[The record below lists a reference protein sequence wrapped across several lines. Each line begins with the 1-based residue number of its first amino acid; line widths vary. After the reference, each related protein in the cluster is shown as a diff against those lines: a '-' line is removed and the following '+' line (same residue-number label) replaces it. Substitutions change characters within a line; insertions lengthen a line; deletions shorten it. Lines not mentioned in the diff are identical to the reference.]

1 MRRSVAVFITFFIL
15 HSSFFIFSSCS
26 DMLTIDTGDKSY
38 TNANDTLYSYLGILK
53 HVQDIAERQVILNEL
68 RGDLVSPTTYITD
81 TLHAIANFD
90 NPADGSCSM
99 LDISDY
105 YAVINN
111 CNLYIANC
119 DTNAVKSNIKYML
132 SEYYQ
137 VQTIR
142 AWTYL
147 QLIQLYGEVPYI
159 SEPIASLDVVKN
171 FNYSANLVNKDNLLD
186 RLLADGL
193 DKVGTTF
200 PHYGTYN
207 NGAIDI
213 TASLCYFQPQ
223 LVLGDLYL
231 LRGANTGDYQTAA
244 NYYWNYLLS
253 HNGAITEQYVSAT
266 KLRGMAAQLRLDDP
280 YAYSST
286 NNWGAYASFYSAP
299 NTGINDVITSIPS
312 SANAQFGTMLMR
324 VADIFGYTPTSSQNN
339 ETKLRGMA
347 AQLRLDDPYAYSSTN
362 NWGAYASFYSA
373 PNTGINDVITSIPS
387 SANAQFGTMLMRVA
401 DIFGYTPTSS
411 QNNETTTNSD
421 GEEESNSSGAISVI
435 PTYKAQAIPSP
446 RYKAISDAQTYV
458 NWDIVNME
466 REDLLCG
473 DARYKYATAQVI
485 FSEEGFTSDIS
496 MRLASKA
503 ARGMTFYYTIP
514 IYRKTLVWLRFAEA
528 INRAGFPQ
536 IAFAILKDGLNEYNW
551 PQIGQT
557 RSVREEIVDAEGNP
571 VLDEEGNPS
580 YREYTQYFTRYNQ
593 YGALHY
599 VDSAEI
605 ADFKFDPTNEILR
618 RNYGIHARGCGYGE
632 WRTAGGTTAESPV
645 TNITGYND
653 STVFDFAPRL
663 LLEGV
668 DVKKASKNDI
678 INAVENVISD
688 ELALE
693 LAFEGYRFS
702 DLVRMA
708 NHKNA
713 SGYDGTAWLAA
724 KIADRDVQANN
735 GTRNNDLYNKLLNPS
750 NWYFTKPTWSIK

>member
-1 MRRSVAVFITFFIL
+1 MKYNYIQKMKRSVAVFITFFIL

-68 RGDLVSPTTYITD
+68 RGDLVSPTAYITD

-147 QLIQLYGEVPYI
+147 QLVQLYGEVPYI

-186 RLLADGL
+186 RLLDDGL
-193 DKVGTTF
+193 GKVGTTF
-200 PHYGTYN
+200 PHYGVYN

-213 TASLCYFQPQ
+213 AASLCYFQPQ

-231 LRGANTGDYQTAA
+231 LRGANTADYQTAA
-244 NYYWNYLLS
+244 TYYWNYLIS
-253 HNGAITEQYVSAT
+253 NNGAVSDQYVSAA
-266 KLRGMAAQLRLDDP
+266 KLRGLAAQTRLDDP
-280 YAYSST
+280 FSYSSH
-286 NNWGAYASFYSAP
+286 NNWGQNAATYSATTT
-299 NTGINDVITSIPS
+299 NT
-312 SANAQFGTMLMR
+312 
-324 VADIFGYTPTSSQNN
+324 
-339 ETKLRGMA
+339 
-347 AQLRLDDPYAYSSTN
+347 
-362 NWGAYASFYSA
+362 
-373 PNTGINDVITSIPS
+373 NDVITSIPS

-435 PTYKAQAIPSP
+435 PTYKAQVIPSP

-458 NWDIVNME
+458 DWDVTNME
-466 REDLLCG
+466 REDFVCG
-473 DARYKYATAQVI
+473 DTRYKLATDQVI
-485 FSEEGFTSDIS
+485 FSEEGFTSSIS
-496 MRLASKA
+496 MRLACKA
-503 ARGMTFYYTIP
+503 ARGMSFYYTIP
-514 IYRKTLVWLRFAEA
+514 IYRKTLIWLRFAEA

-551 PQIGQT
+551 PLIGQK
-557 RSVREEIVDAEGNP
+557 RNVVEPI
-571 VLDEEGNPS
+571 LDEEGNPKTDEEGKPT
-580 YREYTQYFTRYNQ
+580 YNEYTQYYTRYNQ

-599 VDSAEI
+599 VDSAEV
-605 ADFKFDPTNEILR
+605 ADFKFDATNEILR
-618 RNYGIHARGCGYGE
+618 QNYGIHARGCGYGE
-632 WRTAGGTTAESPV
+632 WRSVGGTTAESPV

-724 KIADRDVQANN
+724 KIADRDVKDNS
-735 GTRNNDLYNKLLNPS
+735 GTRNAELYNKLLTPS
-750 NWYFTKPTWSIK
+750 NWYFTKPAWSGNK

>member
-1 MRRSVAVFITFFIL
+1 MKYNYIQKMKRSVAVFITFFIL

-68 RGDLVSPTTYITD
+68 RGDLVSPTAYITD

-147 QLIQLYGEVPYI
+147 QLVQLYGEVPYI

-186 RLLADGL
+186 RLLDDGL
-193 DKVGTTF
+193 GKVGTTF
-200 PHYGTYN
+200 PHYGVYN

-213 TASLCYFQPQ
+213 AASLCYFQPQ

-231 LRGANTGDYQTAA
+231 LRGANTADYQTAA
-244 NYYWNYLLS
+244 TYYWNYLIS
-253 HNGAITEQYVSAT
+253 NNGAVSDQYVSAA
-266 KLRGMAAQLRLDDP
+266 KLRGLAAQTRLDDP
-280 YAYSST
+280 FSYSSH
-286 NNWGAYASFYSAP
+286 NNWGQNAATYSATTT
-299 NTGINDVITSIPS
+299 NTNDVITSIPS

-339 ETKLRGMA
+339 ET
-347 AQLRLDDPYAYSSTN
+347 S
-362 NWGAYASFYSA
+362 
-373 PNTGINDVITSIPS
+373 
-387 SANAQFGTMLMRVA
+387 
-401 DIFGYTPTSS
+401 
-411 QNNETTTNSD
+411 TNSD

-435 PTYKAQAIPSP
+435 PTYKAQVIPSP

-458 NWDIVNME
+458 DWDVTNME
-466 REDLLCG
+466 REDFVCG
-473 DARYKYATAQVI
+473 DTRYKLATDQVI
-485 FSEEGFTSDIS
+485 FSEEGFTSSIS
-496 MRLASKA
+496 MRLACKA
-503 ARGMTFYYTIP
+503 ARGMSFYYTIP
-514 IYRKTLVWLRFAEA
+514 IYRKTLIWLRFAEA

-551 PQIGQT
+551 PLIGQK
-557 RSVREEIVDAEGNP
+557 RNVVEPI
-571 VLDEEGNPS
+571 LDEEGNPKTDEEGKPT
-580 YREYTQYFTRYNQ
+580 YNEYTQYYTRYNQ

-599 VDSAEI
+599 VDSAEV
-605 ADFKFDPTNEILR
+605 ADFKFDATNEILR
-618 RNYGIHARGCGYGE
+618 ENYGIHARGCGYGE
-632 WRTAGGTTAESPV
+632 WRSVGGTTAESPV

-724 KIADRDVQANN
+724 KIADRDVKDNS
-735 GTRNNDLYNKLLNPS
+735 GTRNAELYNKLLSPS
-750 NWYFTKPTWSIK
+750 NWYFTKPAWSGNK

>member
-1 MRRSVAVFITFFIL
+1 MKYNYIQKMKRSVAVFITFFIL

-53 HVQDIAERQVILNEL
+53 HVQNIAERQVILNEL
-68 RGDLVSPTTYITD
+68 RGDLVSPTAYITD

-147 QLIQLYGEVPYI
+147 QLVQLYGEVPYI

-186 RLLADGL
+186 RLLDDGL
-193 DKVGTTF
+193 GKVGTTF
-200 PHYGTYN
+200 PHYGVYN

-213 TASLCYFQPQ
+213 AASLCYFQPQ

-231 LRGANTGDYQTAA
+231 LRGANTADYQTAA
-244 NYYWNYLLS
+244 TYYWNYLIS
-253 HNGAITEQYVSAT
+253 NNGAVSDQYVSAA
-266 KLRGMAAQLRLDDP
+266 KLRGLAAQTRLDDP
-280 YAYSST
+280 FSYSSH
-286 NNWGAYASFYSAP
+286 NNWGQNAATYSATTT
-299 NTGINDVITSIPS
+299 NTNDVITSIPS

-339 ETKLRGMA
+339 ET
-347 AQLRLDDPYAYSSTN
+347 S
-362 NWGAYASFYSA
+362 
-373 PNTGINDVITSIPS
+373 
-387 SANAQFGTMLMRVA
+387 
-401 DIFGYTPTSS
+401 
-411 QNNETTTNSD
+411 TNSD

-435 PTYKAQAIPSP
+435 PTYKAQVIPSP

-458 NWDIVNME
+458 DWDVTNME
-466 REDLLCG
+466 REDFVCG
-473 DARYKYATAQVI
+473 DTRYKLATDQVI
-485 FSEEGFTSDIS
+485 FSEEGFTSSIS
-496 MRLASKA
+496 MRLACKA
-503 ARGMTFYYTIP
+503 ARGMSFYYTIP
-514 IYRKTLVWLRFAEA
+514 IYRKTLIWLRFAEA

-551 PQIGQT
+551 PLIGQK
-557 RSVREEIVDAEGNP
+557 RNVVEPI
-571 VLDEEGNPS
+571 LDEEGNPKTDEEGKPT
-580 YREYTQYFTRYNQ
+580 YNEYTQYYTRYNQ

-599 VDSAEI
+599 VDSAEV
-605 ADFKFDPTNEILR
+605 ADFKFDATNEILR
-618 RNYGIHARGCGYGE
+618 ENYGIHARGCGYGE
-632 WRTAGGTTAESPV
+632 WRSVGGTTAESPV

-724 KIADRDVQANN
+724 KIADRDVKDNS
-735 GTRNNDLYNKLLNPS
+735 GTRNAELYNKLLSPS
-750 NWYFTKPTWSIK
+750 NWYFTKPAWSGNK

>member
-1 MRRSVAVFITFFIL
+1 MKYNYIQKMRRSVAVFITFFIL

-147 QLIQLYGEVPYI
+147 QLVQLYGEVPYI

-339 ETKLRGMA
+339 ET
-347 AQLRLDDPYAYSSTN
+347 
-362 NWGAYASFYSA
+362 
-373 PNTGINDVITSIPS
+373 
-387 SANAQFGTMLMRVA
+387 
-401 DIFGYTPTSS
+401 
-411 QNNETTTNSD
+411 TTNSD

-458 NWDIVNME
+458 NWDIANME
-466 REDLLCG
+466 REDFLCG

-750 NWYFTKPTWSIK
+750 NWYFTKPTWSVK

>member
-1 MRRSVAVFITFFIL
+1 MKYNYIQKMKRSVAVFITFFIL

-68 RGDLVSPTTYITD
+68 RGDLVSPTAYITD

-147 QLIQLYGEVPYI
+147 QLVQLYGEVPYI

-186 RLLADGL
+186 RLLDDGL
-193 DKVGTTF
+193 GKVGTTF
-200 PHYGTYN
+200 PHYGVYN

-213 TASLCYFQPQ
+213 AASLCYFQPQ

-231 LRGANTGDYQTAA
+231 LRGANTADYQTAA
-244 NYYWNYLLS
+244 TYYWNYLIS
-253 HNGAITEQYVSAT
+253 NNGAVSEQYVSAT
-266 KLRGMAAQLRLDDP
+266 KLRGLSAQMRLDDP
-280 YAYSST
+280 FSYVSR
-286 NNWGAYASFYSAP
+286 NNWGQYAATYSATTT
-299 NTGINDVITSIPS
+299 NTNDVITSIPS

-339 ETKLRGMA
+339 ET
-347 AQLRLDDPYAYSSTN
+347 S
-362 NWGAYASFYSA
+362 
-373 PNTGINDVITSIPS
+373 
-387 SANAQFGTMLMRVA
+387 
-401 DIFGYTPTSS
+401 
-411 QNNETTTNSD
+411 TNSD
-421 GEEESNSSGAISVI
+421 GEEESNSSGAISVV
-435 PTYKAQAIPSP
+435 PTYKAQVIPSP

-458 NWDIVNME
+458 DWDVTNME
-466 REDLLCG
+466 REDFVCG
-473 DARYKYATAQVI
+473 DTRYKFATDQVI
-485 FSEEGFTSDIS
+485 FSEEGFTSSIS
-496 MRLASKA
+496 MRLACKA
-503 ARGMTFYYTIP
+503 ARGMSFYYTIP
-514 IYRKTLVWLRFAEA
+514 IYRKTLIWLRFAEA

-551 PQIGQT
+551 PLIGQK
-557 RSVREEIVDAEGNP
+557 RNVVEPI
-571 VLDEEGNPS
+571 LDEEGNPKTDEEGKPT
-580 YREYTQYFTRYNQ
+580 YNEYTQYYTRYNQ

-599 VDSAEI
+599 VDSAEV
-605 ADFKFDPTNEILR
+605 ADFKFDATNEILR
-618 RNYGIHARGCGYGE
+618 QNYGIHARGCGYGE
-632 WRTAGGTTAESPV
+632 WRSVGGTTAESPV

-724 KIADRDVQANN
+724 KIADRDVKDNS
-735 GTRNNDLYNKLLNPS
+735 GTRNAELYNKLLSPS
-750 NWYFTKPTWSIK
+750 NWYFTKPAWSGNK

>member
-1 MRRSVAVFITFFIL
+1 MKYNYIQKIKRSVVMMLLTLFTL
-15 HSSFFIFSSCS
+15 HVSLFTFSSCS

-68 RGDLVSPTTYITD
+68 RGDLVSPTAYITD
-81 TLHAIANFD
+81 TLHAIATFD
-90 NPADGSCSM
+90 DPEDGSCSM

-147 QLIQLYGEVPYI
+147 QLVQLYGEVPYI

-171 FNYSANLVNKDNLLD
+171 FNYGANLVNKDNLLD

-193 DKVGTTF
+193 GKVGTTF
-200 PHYGTYN
+200 PHYGVYN

-213 TASLCYFQPQ
+213 SASLCYFQPQ

-231 LRGANTGDYQTAA
+231 LRGADTSDYLNAA
-244 NYYWNYLLS
+244 TYYWNYLINN
-253 HNGAITEQYVSAT
+253 NGAVSEQYVSAT
-266 KLRGMAAQLRLDDP
+266 KLRGLVAQQRLDDP
-280 YAYSST
+280 YSYSAR
-286 NNWGAYASFYSAP
+286 NNWGYYAATYTKSNN
-299 NTGINDVITSIPS
+299 NTSDVITSIPS

-324 VADIFGYTPTSSQNN
+324 VADIFGYTPTSSQNT
-339 ETKLRGMA
+339 ET
-347 AQLRLDDPYAYSSTN
+347 STN
-362 NWGAYASFYSA
+362 S
-373 PNTGINDVITSIPS
+373 
-387 SANAQFGTMLMRVA
+387 
-401 DIFGYTPTSS
+401 
-411 QNNETTTNSD
+411 E
-421 GEEESNSSGAISVI
+421 GEEESNTSGAISVI
-435 PTYKAQAIPSP
+435 PTYKAQVIPSP

-458 NWDIVNME
+458 DWDVTNME
-466 REDLLCG
+466 REDYDCG
-473 DARYKYATAQVI
+473 DARYKFATTQVV
-485 FSEEGFTSDIS
+485 FSEQGFTSDIS
-496 MRLASKA
+496 MRLACKA
-503 ARGMTFYYTIP
+503 ARGSTFYYTIP

-536 IAFAILKDGLNEYNW
+536 IAFAILKDGINEYNW
-551 PQIGQT
+551 PLIGQT
-557 RSVREEIVDAEGNP
+557 RTVRDPILDAEGNP
-571 VLDEEGNPS
+571 VPDADGNPS
-580 YREYTQYFTRYNQ
+580 YKEYTQYYTRYNQ
-593 YGALHY
+593 YGAFHY
-599 VDSAEI
+599 VDSAEV
-605 ADFKFDPTNEILR
+605 ADFKFDASNEILR
-618 RNYGIHARGCGYGE
+618 QNYGIHARGCGYGE
-632 WRTAGGTTAESPV
+632 WRTTGGTTAESPV

-653 STVFDFAPRL
+653 SIVFDYAPRL
-663 LLEGV
+663 LREGV

-713 SGYDGTAWLAA
+713 SGYDGSAWLAA
-724 KIADRDVQANN
+724 KIADRDVQGTN
-735 GTRNNDLYNKLLNPS
+735 GTRDAQLYNKLLTPS
-750 NWYFTKPTWSIK
+750 NWYLTKPAWSGNK

>member
-1 MRRSVAVFITFFIL
+1 MKYNYIQKMRRSVAVFITFFIL

-147 QLIQLYGEVPYI
+147 QLVQLYGEVPYI

-253 HNGAITEQYVSAT
+253 HNGAITEQYVSA
-266 KLRGMAAQLRLDDP
+266 
-280 YAYSST
+280 
-286 NNWGAYASFYSAP
+286 
-299 NTGINDVITSIPS
+299 
-312 SANAQFGTMLMR
+312 
-324 VADIFGYTPTSSQNN
+324 
-339 ETKLRGMA
+339 TKLRGMA

-632 WRTAGGTTAESPV
+632 WRTAGGTTAESPI

-750 NWYFTKPTWSIK
+750 NWYFTKPTWSVK

>member
-253 HNGAITEQYVSAT
+253 HNGAITEQYVSA
-266 KLRGMAAQLRLDDP
+266 
-280 YAYSST
+280 
-286 NNWGAYASFYSAP
+286 
-299 NTGINDVITSIPS
+299 
-312 SANAQFGTMLMR
+312 
-324 VADIFGYTPTSSQNN
+324 
-339 ETKLRGMA
+339 TKLRGMA

>member
-147 QLIQLYGEVPYI
+147 QLVQLYGEVPYI

-253 HNGAITEQYVSAT
+253 HNGAITEQYVSA
-266 KLRGMAAQLRLDDP
+266 
-280 YAYSST
+280 
-286 NNWGAYASFYSAP
+286 
-299 NTGINDVITSIPS
+299 
-312 SANAQFGTMLMR
+312 
-324 VADIFGYTPTSSQNN
+324 
-339 ETKLRGMA
+339 TKLRGMA

-557 RSVREEIVDAEGNP
+557 RRVREEIVDAEGNP
-571 VLDEEGNPS
+571 VLDAEGNPS

-750 NWYFTKPTWSIK
+750 NWYFTKPTWSVK

>member
-147 QLIQLYGEVPYI
+147 QLVQLYGEVPYI

-339 ETKLRGMA
+339 ET
-347 AQLRLDDPYAYSSTN
+347 
-362 NWGAYASFYSA
+362 
-373 PNTGINDVITSIPS
+373 
-387 SANAQFGTMLMRVA
+387 
-401 DIFGYTPTSS
+401 
-411 QNNETTTNSD
+411 TTNSD

-458 NWDIVNME
+458 NWDIANME
-466 REDLLCG
+466 REDFLCG

-750 NWYFTKPTWSIK
+750 NWYFTKPTWSVK

>member
-1 MRRSVAVFITFFIL
+1 MKYNYIQKMRRSVAVFITFFIL

-253 HNGAITEQYVSAT
+253 HNGAITEQYVSA
-266 KLRGMAAQLRLDDP
+266 
-280 YAYSST
+280 
-286 NNWGAYASFYSAP
+286 
-299 NTGINDVITSIPS
+299 
-312 SANAQFGTMLMR
+312 
-324 VADIFGYTPTSSQNN
+324 
-339 ETKLRGMA
+339 TKLRGMA

>member
-1 MRRSVAVFITFFIL
+1 
-15 HSSFFIFSSCS
+15 
-26 DMLTIDTGDKSY
+26 MLTIDTGDKSY

-147 QLIQLYGEVPYI
+147 QLVQLYGEVPYI

-171 FNYSANLVNKDNLLD
+171 FNYNANLVNKDNLLD

-253 HNGAITEQYVSAT
+253 HNGAITEQYVSA
-266 KLRGMAAQLRLDDP
+266 
-280 YAYSST
+280 
-286 NNWGAYASFYSAP
+286 
-299 NTGINDVITSIPS
+299 
-312 SANAQFGTMLMR
+312 
-324 VADIFGYTPTSSQNN
+324 
-339 ETKLRGMA
+339 TKLRGMA

-750 NWYFTKPTWSIK
+750 NWYFTKPTWSVK

>member
-1 MRRSVAVFITFFIL
+1 MKYNYIQKMKRIVAVFITFFIL

-68 RGDLVSPTTYITD
+68 RADLVSPTAYITD

-147 QLIQLYGEVPYI
+147 QLVQLYGEVPYI

-186 RLLADGL
+186 RLLEDGL
-193 DKVGTTF
+193 GKVGTTF
-200 PHYGTYN
+200 PHYGVYN

-213 TASLCYFQPQ
+213 AASLCYFQPQ

-231 LRGANTGDYQTAA
+231 LRGANTADYQTAA
-244 NYYWNYLLS
+244 TYYWNYLIS
-253 HNGAITEQYVSAT
+253 NNGAVSEQYVSAT
-266 KLRGMAAQLRLDDP
+266 KLRGLSAQMRLDDP
-280 YAYSST
+280 FSYVSR
-286 NNWGAYASFYSAP
+286 NNWGQYAATYSATTT
-299 NTGINDVITSIPS
+299 NTNDVITSIPS

-339 ETKLRGMA
+339 ET
-347 AQLRLDDPYAYSSTN
+347 S
-362 NWGAYASFYSA
+362 
-373 PNTGINDVITSIPS
+373 
-387 SANAQFGTMLMRVA
+387 
-401 DIFGYTPTSS
+401 
-411 QNNETTTNSD
+411 TNSD
-421 GEEESNSSGAISVI
+421 GEEESNSSGAISVV
-435 PTYKAQAIPSP
+435 PTYKAQVIPSP

-458 NWDIVNME
+458 DWDVTNME
-466 REDLLCG
+466 REDFVCG
-473 DARYKYATAQVI
+473 DTRYKFATDQVI
-485 FSEEGFTSDIS
+485 FSEEGFTSSIS
-496 MRLASKA
+496 MRLACKA
-503 ARGMTFYYTIP
+503 ARGMSFYYTIP
-514 IYRKTLVWLRFAEA
+514 IYRKTLIWLRFAEA

-551 PQIGQT
+551 PLIGQK
-557 RSVREEIVDAEGNP
+557 RNVVEPI
-571 VLDEEGNPS
+571 LDEEGNPKTDEEGKPT
-580 YREYTQYFTRYNQ
+580 YNEYTQYYTRYNQ

-599 VDSAEI
+599 VDSAEV
-605 ADFKFDPTNEILR
+605 ADFKFDATNEILR
-618 RNYGIHARGCGYGE
+618 QNYGIHARGCGYGE
-632 WRTAGGTTAESPV
+632 WRSVGGTTAESPV

-724 KIADRDVQANN
+724 KIADRDVKDNS
-735 GTRNNDLYNKLLNPS
+735 GTRNAELYNKLLSPS
-750 NWYFTKPTWSIK
+750 NWYFTKPAWSGNK

>member
-1 MRRSVAVFITFFIL
+1 
-15 HSSFFIFSSCS
+15 
-26 DMLTIDTGDKSY
+26 MLTIDTGDKSY

-147 QLIQLYGEVPYI
+147 QLVQLYGEVPYI

-231 LRGANTGDYQTAA
+231 LRGANTSDYQTAA

-253 HNGAITEQYVSAT
+253 HNGAITEQYVSA
-266 KLRGMAAQLRLDDP
+266 
-280 YAYSST
+280 
-286 NNWGAYASFYSAP
+286 
-299 NTGINDVITSIPS
+299 
-312 SANAQFGTMLMR
+312 
-324 VADIFGYTPTSSQNN
+324 
-339 ETKLRGMA
+339 TKLRGMA

-485 FSEEGFTSDIS
+485 FSEEGFSSDIS

-750 NWYFTKPTWSIK
+750 NWYFTKPTWNGNK

>member
-1 MRRSVAVFITFFIL
+1 MKYNYIQKMKRSVAVFITFFIL

-68 RGDLVSPTTYITD
+68 RGDLVSPTAYITD

-90 NPADGSCSM
+90 DPADGSCSM

-147 QLIQLYGEVPYI
+147 QLVQLYGEVPYI

-186 RLLADGL
+186 RLLDDGL
-193 DKVGTTF
+193 GKVGTTF

-213 TASLCYFQPQ
+213 AASLCYFQPQ

-231 LRGANTGDYQTAA
+231 LRGADTADYQTAA
-244 NYYWNYLLS
+244 TYYWNYLIS
-253 HNGAITEQYVSAT
+253 NNGAVSDQYVSAA
-266 KLRGMAAQLRLDDP
+266 KLRGLAAQTRLDDP
-280 YAYSST
+280 FSYNSH
-286 NNWGAYASFYSAP
+286 NNWGQYAATYSTSTA
-299 NTGINDVITSIPS
+299 NT
-312 SANAQFGTMLMR
+312 
-324 VADIFGYTPTSSQNN
+324 
-339 ETKLRGMA
+339 
-347 AQLRLDDPYAYSSTN
+347 
-362 NWGAYASFYSA
+362 
-373 PNTGINDVITSIPS
+373 NDVITSIPS

-435 PTYKAQAIPSP
+435 PTYKAQVIPSP

-458 NWDIVNME
+458 DWDVTNME
-466 REDLLCG
+466 REDFVCG
-473 DARYKYATAQVI
+473 DTRYKLATDQVI
-485 FSEEGFTSDIS
+485 FSEEGFTSSIS
-496 MRLASKA
+496 MRLACKA
-503 ARGMTFYYTIP
+503 ARGMSFYYTIP
-514 IYRKTLVWLRFAEA
+514 IYRKTLIWLRFAEA

-551 PQIGQT
+551 PLIGQK
-557 RSVREEIVDAEGNP
+557 RNVVEPI
-571 VLDEEGNPS
+571 LDEEGNPKTDEEGKPT
-580 YREYTQYFTRYNQ
+580 YNEYTQYYTRYNQ

-599 VDSAEI
+599 VDSAEV
-605 ADFKFDPTNEILR
+605 ADFKFDATNEILR
-618 RNYGIHARGCGYGE
+618 QNYGIHARGCGYGE
-632 WRTAGGTTAESPV
+632 WRSVGGTTAESPV

-724 KIADRDVQANN
+724 KIADRDVKDNS
-735 GTRNNDLYNKLLNPS
+735 GTRNAELYNKLLTPS
-750 NWYFTKPTWSIK
+750 NWYFTKPAWSGNK